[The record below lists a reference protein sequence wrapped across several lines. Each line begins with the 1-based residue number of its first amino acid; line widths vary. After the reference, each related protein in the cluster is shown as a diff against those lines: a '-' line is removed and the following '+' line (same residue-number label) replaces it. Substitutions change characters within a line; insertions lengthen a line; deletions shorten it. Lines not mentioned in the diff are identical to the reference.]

1 MSALELRY
9 EDTKRALNSLRDIL
23 REKFSVIVRD
33 AAIQRFEYTVEAF
46 WKYLQIYLKEF
57 EGIECNSPKS
67 CIRSVHSVMLWN
79 EDKTVQALEMIDD
92 RNLTSHTYHEEVAN
106 NIYSK
111 LNDYYQLMDNLLSR
125 TKSA

>member
-1 MSALELRY
+1 MQPFSALNTQL
-9 EDTKRALNSLRDIL
+9 KLSACPPS
-23 REKFSVIVRD
+23 REQ
-33 AAIQRFEYTVEAF
+33 AG
-46 WKYLQIYLKEF
+46 KYLQNYLKEF

-67 CIRSVHSVMLWN
+67 CIRNVHSVMLWN